1 MNKKRKTIALGI
13 GFSVS
18 LLLGGCF
25 EMKSSENQLTEE
37 SKSKSKVEEDYYIS
51 VQEYTGQGYKLPN
64 GEKTDKIAKEYRK
77 EIDKAVKK
85 FFQEKYKT
93 EVIVHNTVGAV
104 DGATVFVESVG
115 EPHFYTYAI
124 IPIDVDEEEVL
135 SDQVWSQEGEVEN
148 AIMAGVYGMIYEEEF
163 NKLDQYLDSIVKEH
177 PVTGIRQEA
186 LEKVA
191 GGKFSTP
198 YYYVNAIEYEFDAL
212 LKEYL
217 KNPHM
222 EKATWKE
229 KFKGAT
235 FNPEGLLIT
244 LDLYMSKPNTEP
256 DKVIFDK
263 IVSDI
268 KNMEGLPSGAYSI
281 ILNDNLISKRSA
293 RGTKDNSLRSAD
305 PDYIIK

>member
-1 MNKKRKTIALGI
+1 MKR
-13 GFSVS
+13 
-18 LLLGGCF
+18 
-25 EMKSSENQLTEE
+25 SETQPIEE
-37 SKSKSKVEEDYYIS
+37 SKPKGQTKEDYYIS

-64 GEKTDKIAKEYRK
+64 GEKTDKIAKEHRK

-115 EPHFYTYAI
+115 EPHFYTFAV
-124 IPIDVDEEEVL
+124 IPIDLNEEEVL
-135 SDQVWSQEGEVEN
+135 TDRVWSQEGEVEN

-163 NKLDQYLDSIVKEH
+163 KKLDQYLDTFVKEH

-198 YYYVNAIEYEFDAL
+198 YYYVNAIEYEFEAL

-222 EKATWKE
+222 EKAAWKE
-229 KFKGAT
+229 KFKEAT

-244 LDLYMSKPNTEP
+244 LDLYMSEPNIEP
-256 DKVIFDK
+256 EETIFNK

-268 KNMEGLPSGAYSI
+268 ERMEGLPSGTYSI
-281 ILNDNLISKRSA
+281 MLNDNLILKDSA
-293 RGTKDNSLRSAD
+293 IGTKDNSLIRTKPD
-305 PDYIIK
+305 PIIKE

>member
-1 MNKKRKTIALGI
+1 
-13 GFSVS
+13 
-18 LLLGGCF
+18 
-25 EMKSSENQLTEE
+25 MKSSENQLTEE

>member
-1 MNKKRKTIALGI
+1 
-13 GFSVS
+13 
-18 LLLGGCF
+18 
-25 EMKSSENQLTEE
+25 MKSSENQLTEE
-37 SKSKSKVEEDYYIS
+37 SESKSKVEEDYYIS

-85 FFQEKYKT
+85 FFREKYKT

-115 EPHFYTYAI
+115 EPHFHTFVV

-135 SDQVWSQEGEVEN
+135 TDQVWSQEGEVEN
-148 AIMAGVYGMIYEEEF
+148 AIMAGIYGMIYEEEF

>member
-1 MNKKRKTIALGI
+1 
-13 GFSVS
+13 
-18 LLLGGCF
+18 
-25 EMKSSENQLTEE
+25 MKSSENQLTEE

-85 FFQEKYKT
+85 FFREKYKT

>member
-85 FFQEKYKT
+85 FFREKYKT

>member
-37 SKSKSKVEEDYYIS
+37 SESKSKVEEDYYIS

-85 FFQEKYKT
+85 FFREKYKT

-115 EPHFYTYAI
+115 EPHFHTFVV

-135 SDQVWSQEGEVEN
+135 TDQVWSQEGEVEN
-148 AIMAGVYGMIYEEEF
+148 AIMAGIYGMIYEEEF

>member
-25 EMKSSENQLTEE
+25 EMKSSEKQSIEE
-37 SKSKSKVEEDYYIS
+37 STPRSKGEEDYYIS

-64 GEKTDKIAKEYRK
+64 GEKTDKIAKEHRK

-85 FFQEKYKT
+85 FFREKYKT

-115 EPHFYTYAI
+115 EPHFYTFAV
-124 IPIDVDEEEVL
+124 IPIDLNEEEVL
-135 SDQVWSQEGEVEN
+135 TDRVWSQEGEVEN
-148 AIMAGVYGMIYEEEF
+148 AIM
-163 NKLDQYLDSIVKEH
+163 
-177 PVTGIRQEA
+177 T
-186 LEKVA
+186 

-198 YYYVNAIEYEFDAL
+198 YYYVNAIEYEFDPL

-222 EKATWKE
+222 EKAAWKE
-229 KFKGAT
+229 KFKEAT
-235 FNPEGLLIT
+235 LNPEGLLIT
-244 LDLYMSKPNTEP
+244 LDLYMSEPNIEP
-256 DKVIFDK
+256 EETIFNK

-268 KNMEGLPSGAYSI
+268 ERMEGLPSGTYSI
-281 ILNDNLISKRSA
+281 MLNDNLILKDSA
-293 RGTKDNSLRSAD
+293 IGTKDNSLIRTKPD
-305 PDYIIK
+305 PIIKE